1 MRWMLLIAGWWVG
14 LAAGRAAEAWT
25 PLFDG
30 KALGGWAASGFEAGG
45 AVKMEPAFRG
55 GPGAIVIEAGLT
67 LSGVTWQRGG
77 ELPRSNYEVELEA
90 MKLEGDD
97 FFCGLTFPV
106 GRSAATFVVGGW
118 GGTVVGISSLDRIDA
133 AENETSRTREFAPNR
148 WYRIRVRVTDA
159 HLEAWIDD
167 EPIVDVALKDRVVS
181 LRPGEIQRSLPL
193 GIATYMTRA
202 AVRGMRIRR
211 LSSAEANP

>member
-1 MRWMLLIAGWWVG
+1 MLMMAWCLG

-25 PLFDG
+25 SLFDG
-30 KALGGWAASGFEAGG
+30 KSAGGWAASGFEAGG
-45 AVKMEPAFRG
+45 AVKMEPKFRG
-55 GPGAIVIEAGLT
+55 GPGALVIEAGLT
-67 LSGVTWQRGG
+67 LSGVTWQRGS
-77 ELPRSNYEVELEA
+77 ELPRSNYEVEVEA

-106 GRSAATFVVGGW
+106 GRAAATFVVGGW

-148 WYRIRVRVTDA
+148 WYRIRVRVTEA
-159 HLEAWIDD
+159 HIEAWIDG
-167 EPIVDVALKDRVVS
+167 ELFVDVALKDRMVS